1 MEVMSAKSHS
11 GSKSGD
17 PKPATAAASKPER
30 HGSAKP
36 PTWRQD
42 DGAPVSCL
50 EKIKVL
56 NENYAELQQ
65 MAQDAFED
73 ALLIGCSEAQVR
85 SVLHELVDGLT
96 NPYPGTKTSGLVKPH
111 KR

>member
-1 MEVMSAKSHS
+1 MSAKSHS

-96 NPYPGTKTSGLVKPH
+96 NPYPGTKTSGPVKPH

>member
-1 MEVMSAKSHS
+1 MN
-11 GSKSGD
+11 
-17 PKPATAAASKPER
+17 
-30 HGSAKP
+30 AKP
-36 PTWRQD
+36 PIWRQD

-56 NENYAELQQ
+56 NENYVELQQ

-85 SVLHELVDGLT
+85 GVLHQLIDALH
-96 NPYPGTKTSGLVKPH
+96 NPYPGPQENESAGEAGEPKKD
-111 KR
+111 